1 MSKKLSVKDG
11 LRFDWYPI
19 LQADFLD
26 DLAAEVMVTI
36 EAARTSTRGSSPAAA
51 EERTQDQ
58 LIISKHLLSA
68 LYCAYSTV
76 SIKKAPT
83 RISVIKK
90 TDGYSTN
97 KTKYPTRIH
106 YSFRYFID
114 VYKALDQLK
123 WISIDE
129 GEQGVGYTR
138 IHAKNRL
145 KSTFKSIGLIWTKQ
159 QPKPLEDLIVLRD
172 RVEKTSKKPRYPKAP
187 KKYKKVTLATP
198 DTPEVTAM
206 ASSLYS
212 YNEFLTKHCLAL
224 NVTDNELYDIAKAIA
239 GNRISKQDDEED
251 IIANLDFSRVQLR
264 RIFSRGG
271 LHKHGRFYNGWW
283 QSVPSIYRQHITI
296 DGYKTSEVD
305 YSSMS
310 LRVVYALQGIECDV
324 DDDLYD
330 IGLDNWL
337 GGDDPRRKL
346 IKVFVNALMNDE
358 TGNYKLKK
366 AELRT
371 LGLTHK
377 ELLGL
382 VLKTHEPIADQ
393 LTAGI
398 GMKATYLDSQIAEL
412 VIKTMQED
420 DIVVLPIHDSFIVRT
435 GYQRWLE
442 GVMKAAFR
450 AITGGIA
457 STDADGPRL
466 SKHFGLTKEQFKV
479 EEQKLAKD
487 PAEGIVAGSAIDFET
502 LFKETTMKKYLDY
515 WELWRAKAS
524 NS

>member
-1 MSKKLSVKDG
+1 MNKDG

-51 EERTQDQ
+51 EERTQQQ
-58 LIISKHLLSA
+58 LTIAKHLLSA

-172 RVEKTSKKPRYPKAP
+172 RVEKTSKKPRHPKAP

-224 NVTDNELYDIAKAIA
+224 NATDNELYDIAKAIA
-239 GNRISKQDDEED
+239 GNRTSDDEED
-251 IIANLDFSRVQLR
+251 IIANLDFSKVQLR
-264 RIFSRGG
+264 RIFSRGD
-271 LHKHGRFYNGWW
+271 LNKHGRFYNGWW
-283 QSVPSIYRQHITI
+283 QSLPSIYRGHITI

-310 LRVVYALQGIECDV
+310 LRIVYALQGIERDV

-337 GGDDPRRKL
+337 GSDDPRRKL

-358 TGNYKLKK
+358 AGNYKLKK

-371 LGLTHK
+371 LGLTHE
-377 ELLGL
+377 ELLAL
-382 VLKTHEPIADQ
+382 VLKTHAPIADQ

-398 GMKATYLDSQIAEL
+398 GLYSTYIDSQIAEL
-412 VIKTMQED
+412 VMKTMQAD
-420 DIVVLPIHDSFIVRT
+420 GIVVLPIHDSFLVRT
-435 GYQRWLE
+435 GYQQWLE
-442 GVMKAAFR
+442 VVMEAAFKDV
-450 AITGGIA
+450 TGGIVA
-457 STDADGPRL
+457 TDADGPRL
-466 SKHFGLTKEQFKV
+466 SKHFALSKEEFISD
-479 EEQKLAKD
+479 ESN
-487 PAEGIVAGSAIDFET
+487 GIVNGSSLDLKS
-502 LFKETTMKKYLDY
+502 LFQVSVMTRYLSYWQQWDY
-515 WELWRAKAS
+515 ERL
-524 NS
+524 

>member
-1 MSKKLSVKDG
+1 MSKDG

-26 DLAAEVMVTI
+26 DLAAEVIVTI

-51 EERTQDQ
+51 EKRTQHQ
-58 LIISKHLLSA
+58 LIIAKHLLSA

-76 SIKKAPT
+76 SIKKSPT
-83 RISVIKK
+83 RVSVIKK
-90 TDGYSTN
+90 TGGFSTD

-106 YSFRYFID
+106 YSFRCFSD
-114 VYKALDQLK
+114 VYKALEQLK
-123 WISIDE
+123 WISIDK

-145 KSTFKSIGLIWTKQ
+145 KSTFKAIGLRWTKQ

-172 RVEKTSKKPRYPKAP
+172 RVEKTPKKPPHPKAP
-187 KKYKKVTLATP
+187 KKFNKVTLATP
-198 DTPEVTAM
+198 DTPEVAVM
-206 ASSLYS
+206 SNSLYS

-224 NVTDNELYDIAKAIA
+224 NVNDVELYGIAKAMSA
-239 GNRISKQDDEED
+239 NKASKQDDEED

-264 RIFSRGG
+264 RIFSRGD
-271 LHKHGRFYNGWW
+271 LTKHGRFYNGWW
-283 QSVPSIYRQHITI
+283 QSVPSIFRQHITI

-305 YSSMS
+305 YSNMS
-310 LRVVYALQGIECDV
+310 LRIVYALQGIERDI

-330 IGLDNWL
+330 IGLDDWL
-337 GGDDPRRKL
+337 GDDDPRRKL
-346 IKVFVNALMNDE
+346 IKIFVNALMNDE
-358 TGNYKLKK
+358 TGNYKLKPAGLK
-366 AELRT
+366 T
-371 LGLTHK
+371 LGLIHE
-377 ELLGL
+377 ELLAL
-382 VLKTHEPIADQ
+382 VLKTHTPIADK

-412 VIKTMQED
+412 VMRTMQED
-420 DIVVLPIHDSFIVRT
+420 GIVVLPIHDSFIVRT

-442 GVMKAAFR
+442 VVMEAAFK
-450 AITGGIA
+450 AITGGLV

-487 PAEGIVAGSAIDFET
+487 PAEGIVAGSALDFDT
-502 LFKETTMKKYLDY
+502 LFKETIMKKYLSY
-515 WELWRAKAS
+515 WEQWRTRAS

>member
-1 MSKKLSVKDG
+1 MSKTLSVKDG

-19 LQADFLD
+19 LQADFID
-26 DLAAEVMVTI
+26 ELAAEVMATI
-36 EAARTSTRGSSPAAA
+36 EAARKTTRGSSPAAA
-51 EERTQDQ
+51 EKRTQHQ
-58 LIISKHLLSA
+58 LILAKHLLSA

-76 SIKKAPT
+76 SSKKAPT
-83 RISVIKK
+83 RISVVKK

-97 KTKYPTRIH
+97 KTKCPTRIH

-145 KSTFKSIGLIWTKQ
+145 KSIGLIWTKQ

-172 RVEKTSKKPRYPKAP
+172 RVEKTSKKPRHPKAP

-198 DTPEVTAM
+198 DTSEVTAM

-239 GNRISKQDDEED
+239 GNRTSKQDDEED

-264 RIFSRGG
+264 RIFSRGE
-271 LHKHGRFYNGWW
+271 LTKHGRFYNGWW

-310 LRVVYALQGIECDV
+310 LRVVYALQGIERDV

-346 IKVFVNALMNDE
+346 IKVFVDALMNDE
-358 TGNYKLKK
+358 TGSYKLKK
-366 AELRT
+366 TELRT
-371 LGLTHK
+371 LGLTHE
-377 ELLGL
+377 ELLAL

-398 GMKATYLDSQIAEL
+398 GLYSTYLDSQIAEL
-412 VIKTMQED
+412 VIKTMQTD

-442 GVMKAAFR
+442 GVMEAAFR

-466 SKHFGLTKEQFKV
+466 SKHFGLIKEQFKV

-487 PAEGIVAGSAIDFET
+487 PTEGIVAGSTIDFET
-502 LFKETTMKKYLDY
+502 LIQETTMKKYLDY

>member
-1 MSKKLSVKDG
+1 MSKDG

-19 LQADFLD
+19 LQADFID
-26 DLAAEVMVTI
+26 DLAAEVMATI

-51 EERTQDQ
+51 EKRTQDQ
-58 LIISKHLLSA
+58 LIIAKHLLSA

-76 SIKKAPT
+76 SSKKAPT

-90 TDGYSTN
+90 TDGYSIN

-106 YSFRYFID
+106 YSSRYFID
-114 VYKALDQLK
+114 VYKALEQLK

-145 KSTFKSIGLIWTKQ
+145 KSTFKTIGLIWTKQ
-159 QPKPLEDLIVLRD
+159 QPKPLEDLVVVRD
-172 RVEKTSKKPRYPKAP
+172 RVETTPKKPRHPKAP

-206 ASSLYS
+206 AESLYS
-212 YNEFLTKHCLAL
+212 YNEFLTHHCLSINA
-224 NVTDNELYDIAKAIA
+224 TDSELYDIAKAIA
-239 GNRISKQDDEED
+239 GNETSEANEED

-264 RIFSRGG
+264 RIFSRGD
-271 LHKHGRFYNGWW
+271 LNKHGRFYNGWW
-283 QSVPSIYRQHITI
+283 QSIPSIYRRHITI

-305 YSSMS
+305 YSNMS
-310 LRVVYALQGIECDV
+310 LRIVYALQNIERDV

-366 AELRT
+366 PELRT
-371 LGLTHK
+371 LGLTHE
-377 ELLGL
+377 ELLAL
-382 VLKTHEPIADQ
+382 VLKAYAPIADQ

-412 VIKTMQED
+412 VLSTMQED
-420 DIVVLPIHDSFIVRT
+420 DIVALPIHDSFLVRA
-435 GYQRWLE
+435 GYQSWLE
-442 GVMKAAFR
+442 VVMEAAFR
-450 AITGGIA
+450 AVTGA
-457 STDADGPRL
+457 TVATDADGPRL
-466 SKHFGLTKEQFKV
+466 SKHFGMSKDEFRV
-479 EEQKLAKD
+479 EEHKIATD
-487 PAEGIVAGSAIDFET
+487 PSIGIINVSDLDFET
-502 LFKETTMKKYLDY
+502 LFKETTMKKYLSY
-515 WELWRAKAS
+515 WEQWRTLKH
-524 NS
+524 

>member
-1 MSKKLSVKDG
+1 MSKDG

-19 LQADFLD
+19 LQDDFID
-26 DLAAEVMVTI
+26 ELAAEVMATV
-36 EAARTSTRGSSPAAA
+36 EAARTSTRGSSPTAA
-51 EERTQDQ
+51 EKRTQQQ
-58 LIISKHLLSA
+58 LTIAKHLLSA

-83 RISVIKK
+83 RISVVKK

-114 VYKALDQLK
+114 VYKALEQLK

-138 IHAKNRL
+138 LHAKNRL
-145 KSTFKSIGLIWTKQ
+145 KSTFKTIGLIWTKQ
-159 QPKPLEDLIVLRD
+159 QPKPLEGLIVLRD
-172 RVEKTSKKPRYPKAP
+172 RVEKTPKKPPHPKAS

-198 DTPEVTAM
+198 DTPEVATM
-206 ASSLYS
+206 ADSLFS
-212 YNEFLTKHCLAL
+212 YNEFLTKHCLSLDA
-224 NVTDNELYDIAKAIA
+224 TDNELYEIAKAIS
-239 GNRISKQDDEED
+239 GNKTSKQDDEED
-251 IIANLDFSRVQLR
+251 IVANLDFSRVQLR
-264 RIFSRGG
+264 RIFSRGE
-271 LHKHGRFYNGWW
+271 LNKHGRFYNGWW

-305 YSSMS
+305 YSNMS
-310 LRVVYALQGIECDV
+310 LRIVYALQGIERDV

-366 AELRT
+366 ADLRT
-371 LGLTHK
+371 LGLTHE
-377 ELLGL
+377 ELLAL
-382 VLKTHEPIADQ
+382 VLEAHEPIADQ

-398 GMKATYLDSQIAEL
+398 GMTSTYLDSQIAEL
-412 VIKTMQED
+412 VIKTMQAD
-420 DIVVLPIHDSFIVRT
+420 GIVVLPIHDSFIVRT
-435 GYQRWLE
+435 GYQGWLE
-442 GVMKAAFR
+442 QVMEAAFR
-450 AITGGIA
+450 AITGGLV

-466 SKHFGLTKEQFKV
+466 PKHFGLTKEQFKD
-479 EEQKLAKD
+479 EEKKLAKD
-487 PAEGIVAGSAIDFET
+487 PAEGILAGSALDFEA
-502 LFKETTMKKYLDY
+502 LSKETIMNNYLSY
-515 WELWRAKAS
+515 WELWRDETS

>member
-1 MSKKLSVKDG
+1 MSKDG

-19 LQADFLD
+19 LQADFID
-26 DLAAEVMVTI
+26 ELATEVMATI
-36 EAARTSTRGSSPAAA
+36 EAARNTTRGSSPAAA
-51 EERTQDQ
+51 EKRTQHQ
-58 LIISKHLLSA
+58 LIIAKHLLSA

-76 SIKKAPT
+76 CIKKAPT

-90 TDGYSTN
+90 TSLFSTD

-114 VYKALDQLK
+114 VYQALEQLK

-145 KSTFKSIGLIWTKQ
+145 KSTFKAIGLTWTKQ

-172 RVEKTSKKPRYPKAP
+172 RVEKTPKKPRHQKAP

-198 DTPEVTAM
+198 DTPEVAVM
-206 ASSLYS
+206 ADSLYS
-212 YNEFLTKHCLAL
+212 YNEFLTHHCLSLDA
-224 NVTDNELYDIAKAIA
+224 TDSELYDIAKAIA
-239 GNRISKQDDEED
+239 GNRTSKQDDEED

-264 RIFSRGG
+264 RIFSRGD
-271 LHKHGRFYNGWW
+271 LTKHGRFYNGWW

-310 LRVVYALQGIECDV
+310 LRVVYALQGIERDI

-366 AELRT
+366 TELRT
-371 LGLTHK
+371 LGLTHE
-377 ELLGL
+377 ELLAL

-412 VIKTMQED
+412 VIRTMQD
-420 DIVVLPIHDSFIVRT
+420 DGIVALPIHDSFRVRA
-435 GYQRWLE
+435 GYQQWLTT
-442 GVMKAAFR
+442 VMEAAFR
-450 AITGGIA
+450 AVTGA
-457 STDADGPRL
+457 TVATDADGPRL
-466 SKHFGLTKEQFKV
+466 SKHFGMSKDRFKEV
-479 EEQKLAKD
+479 EKEHNQD
-487 PAEGIVAGSAIDFET
+487 ESSGIFNVSTLDYET
-502 LFKETTMKKYLDY
+502 LFKDTTMKKYLSY
-515 WELWRAKAS
+515 WEQWRTLDR
-524 NS
+524 

>member
-1 MSKKLSVKDG
+1 MSKDG

-19 LQADFLD
+19 LDAKFID
-26 DLAAEVMVTI
+26 DLAAEVMTTI
-36 EAARTSTRGSSPAAA
+36 LAARKSTRGSSKATT
-51 EERTQDQ
+51 EERNQQQ
-58 LIISKHLLSA
+58 LEITKHLLSA
-68 LYCAYSTV
+68 LYCAYSTIT
-76 SIKKAPT
+76 IKKSPT

-90 TDGYSTN
+90 TDGFSTN

-106 YSFRYFID
+106 YSFRYFNN
-114 VYKALDQLK
+114 VFNALDQLN
-123 WISIDE
+123 WITIDE
-129 GEQGVGYTR
+129 GRQGLGYTR

-145 KSTFKSIGLIWTKQ
+145 KSTFKTIGLIWSKQ
-159 QPKPLEDLIVLRD
+159 QPKPLEDLIIVRD
-172 RVEKTSKKPRYPKAP
+172 RVAKTPKKPPHPKAP

-198 DTPEVTAM
+198 DTFEAALM
-206 ASSLYS
+206 SNSLYS

-224 NVTDNELYDIAKAIA
+224 EATDNELYEIAKAMS
-239 GNRISKQDDEED
+239 GNKTSKQDDEED
-251 IIANLDFSRVQLR
+251 IVANLDFSRVQLR
-264 RIFSRGG
+264 RIFSRGE
-271 LHKHGRFYNGWW
+271 LNKHGRFYNGWW

-305 YSSMS
+305 YSNMS
-310 LRVVYALQGIECDV
+310 LRIVYALKGIERDV

-330 IGLDNWL
+330 IGLDNWV
-337 GGDDPRRKL
+337 GQDDPRRKL

-366 AELRT
+366 ADLRT

-377 ELLGL
+377 ELLAL

-398 GMKATYLDSQIAEL
+398 GMKATLLDSQIAEL
-412 VIKTMQED
+412 VIKTMQTD

-435 GYQRWLE
+435 GYQGWLE
-442 GVMKAAFR
+442 VVMEAAFR
-450 AITGGIA
+450 ARTGGTV

-466 SKHFGLTKEQFKV
+466 SKHFGLTKEQLEV
-479 EEQKLAKD
+479 EEQKLTRD
-487 PAEGIVAGSAIDFET
+487 PAEGIVSGNSLDLET
-502 LFKETTMKKYLDY
+502 LFKETTMKKYLSY

>member
-1 MSKKLSVKDG
+1 M
-11 LRFDWYPI
+11 
-19 LQADFLD
+19 
-26 DLAAEVMVTI
+26 
-36 EAARTSTRGSSPAAA
+36 
-51 EERTQDQ
+51 
-58 LIISKHLLSA
+58 
-68 LYCAYSTV
+68 
-76 SIKKAPT
+76 
-83 RISVIKK
+83 
-90 TDGYSTN
+90 
-97 KTKYPTRIH
+97 
-106 YSFRYFID
+106 
-114 VYKALDQLK
+114 
-123 WISIDE
+123 
-129 GEQGVGYTR
+129 
-138 IHAKNRL
+138 
-145 KSTFKSIGLIWTKQ
+145 IWTKQ

-198 DTPEVTAM
+198 DTSEVTAM

-224 NVTDNELYDIAKAIA
+224 NVADNELYDIAKAIA
-239 GNRISKQDDEED
+239 GNRTSKQDDEED

-264 RIFSRGG
+264 RIFSRGD

-310 LRVVYALQGIECDV
+310 LRVVYALQGIERDV

-346 IKVFVNALMNDE
+346 IKVFINALMNDE

-366 AELRT
+366 TELRT

-377 ELLGL
+377 ELLAL
-382 VLKTHEPIADQ
+382 VLRTHEPIADQ

-442 GVMKAAFR
+442 GVMEAAFR

-457 STDADGPRL
+457 STDADGLRL

>member
-1 MSKKLSVKDG
+1 
-11 LRFDWYPI
+11 
-19 LQADFLD
+19 
-26 DLAAEVMVTI
+26 
-36 EAARTSTRGSSPAAA
+36 
-51 EERTQDQ
+51 
-58 LIISKHLLSA
+58 
-68 LYCAYSTV
+68 
-76 SIKKAPT
+76 
-83 RISVIKK
+83 
-90 TDGYSTN
+90 
-97 KTKYPTRIH
+97 
-106 YSFRYFID
+106 
-114 VYKALDQLK
+114 
-123 WISIDE
+123 
-129 GEQGVGYTR
+129 
-138 IHAKNRL
+138 
-145 KSTFKSIGLIWTKQ
+145 
-159 QPKPLEDLIVLRD
+159 
-172 RVEKTSKKPRYPKAP
+172 
-187 KKYKKVTLATP
+187 
-198 DTPEVTAM
+198 
-206 ASSLYS
+206 
-212 YNEFLTKHCLAL
+212 
-224 NVTDNELYDIAKAIA
+224 
-239 GNRISKQDDEED
+239 
-251 IIANLDFSRVQLR
+251 
-264 RIFSRGG
+264 
-271 LHKHGRFYNGWW
+271 
-283 QSVPSIYRQHITI
+283 
-296 DGYKTSEVD
+296 
-305 YSSMS
+305 MS
-310 LRVVYALQGIECDV
+310 LRVVYALQGIERDV

-330 IGLDNWL
+330 IGLNNWL

-366 AELRT
+366 TELRT
-371 LGLTHK
+371 LGLTHE
-377 ELLGL
+377 ELLAL

-442 GVMKAAFR
+442 VVMEAAFR

-466 SKHFGLTKEQFKV
+466 SKHFGLIKEQFKV

>member
-1 MSKKLSVKDG
+1 MSKDG

-26 DLAAEVMVTI
+26 DLAAEVMATI

-58 LIISKHLLSA
+58 LIIAKHLLSA

-76 SIKKAPT
+76 SIKKLPT

-90 TDGYSTN
+90 TSGYSTD
-97 KTKYPTRIH
+97 KTKYPTRIR
-106 YSFRYFID
+106 YSFRYFSD
-114 VYKALDQLK
+114 VYKALERLK

-129 GEQGVGYTR
+129 GEQGIGYTR

-145 KSTFKSIGLIWTKQ
+145 KSNFKAIGLIWTKQ
-159 QPKPLEDLIVLRD
+159 QPMSLEDLIVLRD
-172 RVEKTSKKPRYPKAP
+172 RVETIPNKPRPSKAS
-187 KKYKKVTLATP
+187 KKYKKITLATP

-206 ASSLYS
+206 ADSLYS
-212 YNEFLTKHCLAL
+212 YNEFLTHHCLAL
-224 NVTDNELYDIAKAIA
+224 NATDNELYDIAKAIA
-239 GNRISKQDDEED
+239 GNRTSKQDDEED

-264 RIFSRGG
+264 RIFSRGD
-271 LHKHGRFYNGWW
+271 LNKHGRFYNGWW
-283 QSVPSIYRQHITI
+283 QSLPSIYRGHITI

-305 YSSMS
+305 YSNMS
-310 LRVVYALQGIECDV
+310 LRIVYALQGIERDV

-337 GGDDPRRKL
+337 GGNDARRKL

-358 TGNYKLKK
+358 TGNYSLTK

-371 LGLTHK
+371 LGLTHE
-377 ELLGL
+377 ELLAL
-382 VLKTHEPIADQ
+382 VLKTHAPIADQ

-420 DIVVLPIHDSFIVRT
+420 DIVALPIHDSFRVRT
-435 GYQRWLE
+435 GYERWLKV
-442 GVMKAAFR
+442 VMEAAFK
-450 AITGGIA
+450 AITGGIV

-502 LFKETTMKKYLDY
+502 LFKETTMKKYLGY
-515 WELWRAKAS
+515 WEQWRALAR
-524 NS
+524 